1 MKLSTFVLAA
11 AMSLPLWANEPA
23 APVAPAAPAE
33 PAAPAAPAVAQP
45 APVAVPA
52 PTANTAVAL
61 PPEVKEEI
69 ILNNPAN
76 LQALKTLL
84 GPELTQAGAAQAS
97 PQAAQQQ
104 ANGRAG
110 AASRVATQSPAQ
122 TAAMTAGRQ
131 QVQVRP
137 GETLD
142 RILARALGATPFAPA
157 LVRKTVVDMNPTAF
171 AGGSPHRLNA
181 GATLVLPS
189 MQDLQAVAGGGST
202 GAALLHSPAGGG
214 HAQSQD
220 DRRHWIRYP

>member
-1 MKLSTFVLAA
+1 MKLLTSVLAA

-33 PAAPAAPAVAQP
+33 PAAPASPTVAQP

-84 GPELTQAGAAQAS
+84 GPELTQPGAA
-97 PQAAQQQ
+97 QAAQQQ

-110 AASRVATQSPAQ
+110 SLTRVATQSPAQ
-122 TAAMTAGRQ
+122 TAGRQ

-142 RILARALGATPFAPA
+142 RILARNLGSTPFAPA
-157 LVRKTVVDMNPTAF
+157 LVRKIVVDMNSTAF
-171 AGGSPHRLNA
+171 VGGSPHRLKA

-220 DRRHWIRYP
+220 DRRNWIRYP

>member
-1 MKLSTFVLAA
+1 MKLLTSVLAA

-33 PAAPAAPAVAQP
+33 PAAPAVAQP
-45 APVAVPA
+45 APVAVSA

-84 GPELTQAGAAQAS
+84 GPELTQAGAAQA
-97 PQAAQQQ
+97 AQQQ

-110 AASRVATQSPAQ
+110 AVTRVATQSPAQ

-142 RILARALGATPFAPA
+142 RILARTLGSTPFAPA

-214 HAQSQD
+214 GHAQSQD